1 MENCAN
7 FSDPSSASQTELEKR
22 ARDIANELHSAI
34 DWRLE
39 PHVCRH
45 CFGRLVSRPLHGDLR
60 EYQCTNCE
68 ATAQHTDAT
77 QACCCGIQIRK
88 RNGAGRSGGPMVD
101 AGIRCIPNPERS
113 PAFPGAYVASEVVK
127 TKR

>member
-1 MENCAN
+1 MENCAT
-7 FSDPSSASQTELEKR
+7 FRDPGDGASDVPEKR
-22 ARDIANELHSAI
+22 AREASLVVDSTAV
-34 DWRLE
+34 WQLE
-39 PHVCRH
+39 PHICRH

-60 EYQCTNCE
+60 EFKCTNCE
-68 ATAQHTDAT
+68 TTSQHTDAA

-113 PAFPGAYVASEVVK
+113 PAYPGAYVASEVVK
-127 TKR
+127 NKR